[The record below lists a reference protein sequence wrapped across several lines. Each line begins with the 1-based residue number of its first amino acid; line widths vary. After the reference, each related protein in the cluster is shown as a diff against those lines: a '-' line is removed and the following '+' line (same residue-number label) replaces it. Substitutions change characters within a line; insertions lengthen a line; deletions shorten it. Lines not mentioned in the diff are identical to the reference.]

1 MSYYYAHIVWNFLF
15 KGPVHMLFWGPCLQF
30 IYFSLCPKFEEYQ
43 TKFYTSKEWLDHL
56 NITMS
61 IINNISKTIG
71 FNISEYEIFILMS
84 FSPPPSPPFPP
95 HSLSFPLPSLYL
107 SLSSGDNFNHFCDC
121 IITHHCHNFSWP
133 DRLTEDLAELA
144 LNEFTWEFYNSLKY
158 PSIEEN
164 SKAGIGFLLKD
175 IWKVSNDNVQ

>member
-71 FNISEYEIFILMS
+71 FNISEYEILIYFNEFQSPSLS
-84 FSPPPSPPFPP
+84 PFSP
-95 HSLSFPLPSLYL
+95 SLPLLSIAL
-107 SLSSGDNFNHFCDC
+107 SLSLSVV
-121 IITHHCHNFSWP
+121 
-133 DRLTEDLAELA
+133 R
-144 LNEFTWEFYNSLKY
+144 
-158 PSIEEN
+158 
-164 SKAGIGFLLKD
+164 
-175 IWKVSNDNVQ
+175 